1 MLDDF
6 IGEQYVAVK
15 ILKNSIKNNK
25 LVHAYLF
32 ETNEYDKS
40 DLFIY
45 AFIKSLLCPNNFFA
59 YKKCNDCNICKQI
72 SDGNYPEI
80 KVINPDGLWI
90 KKDQLDEL
98 QFEFNKKAVIGD
110 KKIYIINEAEKMN
123 SQASNSILK
132 FLEEPVPNV
141 IAILVTNNVYQLLDT
156 IISRCQVISLKK
168 NIDKNKN
175 EIELISN
182 LLIDDQN
189 KRLDFINEEKSIDF
203 IKFIKNFILYYENNK
218 IDTLLYTDKMWFSE
232 INDKEKNIFAY
243 GVILLFYKDVLN
255 IKINRNIEIFSD
267 DIDNLSK
274 ISKNRSI
281 NEIINII
288 NIIISTKNKIR
299 NNVNLNLL
307 MDNFILQLEGR

>member
-1 MLDDF
+1 
-6 IGEQYVAVK
+6 
-15 ILKNSIKNNK
+15 
-25 LVHAYLF
+25 
-32 ETNEYDKS
+32 
-40 DLFIY
+40 
-45 AFIKSLLCPNNFFA
+45 
-59 YKKCNDCNICKQI
+59 
-72 SDGNYPEI
+72 
-80 KVINPDGLWI
+80 
-90 KKDQLDEL
+90 
-98 QFEFNKKAVIGD
+98 
-110 KKIYIINEAEKMN
+110 MN

-132 FLEEPVPNV
+132 FLEEPVTNV